1 MFSKSSRQQVK
12 HRQIARFFI
21 AVTSLWLALMSGA
34 QASTLIPWSTSAAG
48 EYGGIEYLE
57 HFGVFAGTTAKGDF
71 VMPYRLI
78 SPASPGDG
86 NGAVLVEPPHFAFGS
101 IGLDVFLGRDIVL
114 GQGFSHASV
123 GFSELVLNI
132 LAPIPGLMIAG
143 EPAFLCDRGSDPTCT
158 AVRDVEIIKQF
169 AEALTHDT
177 WAQSVLGDVTA
188 RHAYGAS
195 QTAEVLNEMMY
206 GSDIEGLF
214 DFILLMLNVW
224 QLEAPVSEIGRPEPG
239 VIPEEY
245 VPIDGIGKVITVNA
259 EGDQFFSGAE
269 QIRNGLAHPD
279 YRLYEVAG
287 APHFASIYLPKGFP
301 GLETLNPLDVGPVG
315 RAAFL
320 AGHRWATEG
329 VKPPQSAILDGVE
342 DGIARDADG
351 NALGGVQ
358 LPEIAIG
365 RGQYVGWIDLLL
377 PLPGGDFLPLLGLF
391 QDLACEPAA
400 GSSRDNPRF
409 RNHGSYV
416 SAYAHQANQLVQ
428 QGYLLPEDAE
438 RMIDAAGDSSIG
450 KPRSCD

>member
-1 MFSKSSRQQVK
+1 
-12 HRQIARFFI
+12 
-21 AVTSLWLALMSGA
+21 
-34 QASTLIPWSTSAAG
+34 
-48 EYGGIEYLE
+48 
-57 HFGVFAGTTAKGDF
+57 
-71 VMPYRLI
+71 
-78 SPASPGDG
+78 
-86 NGAVLVEPPHFAFGS
+86 
-101 IGLDVFLGRDIVL
+101 
-114 GQGFSHASV
+114 
-123 GFSELVLNI
+123 
-132 LAPIPGLMIAG
+132 
-143 EPAFLCDRGSDPTCT
+143 
-158 AVRDVEIIKQF
+158 VRDVEIIKQF
-169 AEALTHDT
+169 TEALTHDT

-239 VIPEEY
+239 AIPEEY
-245 VPIDGIGKVITVNA
+245 VPIDGIGKVNTVNA

-269 QIRNGLAHPD
+269 QIRNGLAHLD
-279 YRLYEVAG
+279 YRLCEVAG
-287 APHFASIYLPKGFP
+287 ATHFASIYLPQGFP
-301 GLETLNPLDVGPVG
+301 GLEILNPLDVGPVG

-329 VKPPQSAILDGVE
+329 VKPPQNAILDGVE

-365 RGQYVGWIDLLL
+365 RGQYVGWIDFPL

-400 GSSRDNPRF
+400 SSSIDYPRF

-416 SAYAHQANQLVQ
+416 SDYAHQANQLVQ

-438 RMIDAAGDSSIG
+438 RMIDVAGDSSIS
-450 KPRSCD
+450 KPLSCD